1 MADIVFQNP
10 VYIKCLLYAK
20 HIART
25 VHYSQRICQG
35 VIQDK
40 GLWEHIGRKP
50 KSAWVHQGR
59 LPKGRKTWDLG
70 DEGYK

>member
-25 VHYSQRICQG
+25 VHYSLNEF
-35 VIQDK
+35 VK
-40 GLWEHIGRKP
+40 G
-50 KSAWVHQGR
+50 
-59 LPKGRKTWDLG
+59 
-70 DEGYK
+70 